1 MRTMMIFAWFAR
13 RNPDDGQAYAHRF
26 KETLGSHV
34 TCSFASTLA
43 AAGASL
49 QAVRKK
55 RKGFA
60 YGDESESPTPS
71 QTSTHGTELGG
82 FPACRELASP
92 TPQCHTWS

>member
-1 MRTMMIFAWFAR
+1 MRRSVIVRTMMIFAWFAR

-49 QAVRKK
+49 QAVVD
-55 RKGFA
+55 A
-60 YGDESESPTPS
+60 E
-71 QTSTHGTELGG
+71 
-82 FPACRELASP
+82 ASRMATNQRP
-92 TPQCHTWS
+92 